1 MVVNSPRPGDTVG
14 AVNIGTGSE
23 GGHRALKQRGPGPG
37 TLCRH
42 IRVSRTNGC
51 EGNRPRFPVNTSTLK
66 TAFLKVFTLTGASQ
80 ECYSCVWKRKRFVQD
95 TYLGCNTS
103 RNNTG
108 PLNPNCLCLLPTS
121 SLILHT
127 MMKSIRTTNRKQSSL
142 RLQQQTDQQ
151 QGRLTV
157 WKNETCRCL
166 KSIIC
171 LINLIL
177 TTQQHTDSH
186 VLPLIPDQFLG
197 R

>member
-1 MVVNSPRPGDTVG
+1 MNSPRPGDTVG
-14 AVNIGTGSE
+14 AVNIRTGSE
-23 GGHRALKQRGPGPG
+23 GGQRALKQRGPGPG

-42 IRVSRTNGC
+42 IRVSRTNGR
-51 EGNRPRFPVNTSTLK
+51 EGNRPGFPVNTSTLK

-95 TYLGCNTS
+95 TYLGCHTS

-177 TTQQHTDSH
+177 TTQQHTDTVMCCTS
-186 VLPLIPDQFLG
+186 L
-197 R
+197 